1 MWGVQRAEM
10 LFLSNQN
17 CFVWFLT
24 YLILHFLPQSS
35 EGFLKTGVRPQGFS
49 NECLLCKVEVGN
61 KEYKDVLIS
70 GSMKRITARTMVD
83 LDRYSSW
90 EF

>member
-61 KEYKDVLIS
+61 KEYKDVPNQWIYEKDYRENY
-70 GSMKRITARTMVD
+70 GRFRQV
-83 LDRYSSW
+83 
-90 EF
+90 